1 MENLFFYDT
10 QIGKIAI
17 TENGEG
23 VTALYTA
30 HQFEIQRDM
39 QVQETP
45 LLAQTAQQLREYL
58 DGGRKNFT
66 VPLAPQGTAFQQA
79 VWSALQT
86 IPYGEVWS
94 YKQVA
99 QAIGKPTAARAVG
112 MANNKNPVLIM
123 VPCHRVVGCNGKL
136 VGYAA
141 GLPLKEQL
149 LHLESGAPRAKDA

>member
-10 QIGKIAI
+10 QIGKIGI

-23 VTALYTA
+23 ITALYVA
-30 HQFEIQRDM
+30 DQFKIQRDM
-39 QVQETP
+39 QVEETP
-45 LLAQTAQQLREYL
+45 LLAKAVQQLREYL

-79 VWSALQT
+79 VWGALQT

-99 QAIGKPTAARAVG
+99 QSIGKPSAARAVG
-112 MANNKNPVLIM
+112 MANNKNPILIM
-123 VPCHRVVGCNGKL
+123 VPCHRVVGWNGKL

-141 GLPLKEQL
+141 GLPLKERL
-149 LHLESGAPRAKDA
+149 LHLESSNVVR